1 MRQVIGSKPRYTLSN
16 RRVRRAMYE
25 QVPFNRKVEVINR
38 GEVSYT
44 TYYIPCMDYSFNV
57 IENHCI

>member
-25 QVPFNRKVEVINR
+25 QVPFNRKVEVVNR

-44 TYYIPCMDYSFNV
+44 TYYIPCMDYSFRV

>member
-1 MRQVIGSKPRYTLSN
+1 MRYITKSKPRYTFSN

-44 TYYIPCMDYSFNV
+44 TYYIPCMDYSFRV